1 MEIRAA
7 LFRRFSRLEFLKQSG
22 TILGKARSLLV
33 LCFATGDGAMA
44 SESAKAYEN
53 KAIECIAVA
62 ETIESP
68 KEKAA
73 MLQLAS
79 WWRRLAKFT
88 RGAVKPRQSDSQP
101 AP

>member
-1 MEIRAA
+1 
-7 LFRRFSRLEFLKQSG
+7 
-22 TILGKARSLLV
+22 
-33 LCFATGDGAMA
+33 MA

-73 MLQLAS
+73 AIFALEAHDRALTSQLHAAEALLTKNGTQVDHI
-79 WWRRLAKFT
+79 LANKLARIT
-88 RGAVKPRQSDSQP
+88 ADLDQRSVLGAMWDFG
-101 AP
+101 

>member
-1 MEIRAA
+1 MRASDA
-7 LFRRFSRLEFLKQSG
+7 LPTNDLR
-22 TILGKARSLLV
+22 
-33 LCFATGDGAMA
+33 
-44 SESAKAYEN
+44 AYEN